1 VFVFGGWGAGEGGL
15 FPLPL
20 PSNVLDFAFF
30 SAISHSETESSDTL
44 GMSRSDR
51 LLLGAN
57 MHVIFE
63 DDGRPFL
70 LDSDMRWEL
79 EPNAFLTRVSTVSGR
94 TSSPR
99 TWRSYAYQLADWLSF
114 CCETEVGWRFVTELN
129 IATYRNILAS
139 EMSPQT
145 GRPLKRSTIN
155 HKLSVVCQ
163 FYEFVY
169 KKGWM
174 TALPFESG
182 ATRVSYRQFN
192 ELRPRAML
200 NAGRTPGSDL
210 RLRQTMVEPHIP
222 SRQDL
227 RQFIK
232 SFCTW
237 RDRLIAELFWFTGM
251 RSAEVCALPL
261 RALPDDPASIDRDA
275 VSIKILGKGQKW
287 RLVLFPVRLLRSIAR
302 YIHMERRQCARSA
315 MNSGTVFLGRQG
327 KPLQTPAINRV
338 FSTNCKRTGMH
349 IWPHLLR
356 HAYAVERLAY
366 LQDIGAPNPL
376 KTLQMELGHASMATT
391 EQYLHVTERMRGTLT
406 TEHNSFVDRLLEG

>member
-1 VFVFGGWGAGEGGL
+1 MFDSTPSAVCFGGWGAGEGASPSPAQQCIRFCFFL
-15 FPLPL
+15 RNFSFKDEIFQHSRNVKIRSALP
-20 PSNVLDFAFF
+20 
-30 SAISHSETESSDTL
+30 
-44 GMSRSDR
+44 
-51 LLLGAN
+51 GAY
-57 MHVIFE
+57 MHVVFE

-70 LDSDMRWEL
+70 LDSEMQWEL
-79 EPNAFLTRVSTVSGR
+79 EPNAFLTRVSTVNGK

-114 CCETEVGWRFVTELN
+114 CFETGVGWRFVTELN

-155 HKLSVVCQ
+155 HKLSVVYQ
-163 FYEFVY
+163 FYWFVY

-174 TALPFESG
+174 TTLPFESG
-182 ATRVSYRQFN
+182 ATRISYRQFN

-222 SRQDL
+222 SRQEL

-232 SFCTW
+232 SFRTW
-237 RDRLIAELFWFTGM
+237 RDRLIAELFWLTGM

-261 RALPDDPASIDRDA
+261 RALPKDPASIDRGA
-275 VSIKILGKGQKW
+275 VPIKVLGKGQKW

-302 YIHMERRQCARSA
+302 YIHIERRQCARGA
-315 MNSGTVFLGRQG
+315 MHSGTVFLGRQG

-366 LQDIGAPNPL
+366 LQEIGAPNPCVS
-376 KTLQMELGHASMATT
+376 QRWIYAS
-391 EQYLHVTERMRGTLT
+391 
-406 TEHNSFVDRLLEG
+406 RL